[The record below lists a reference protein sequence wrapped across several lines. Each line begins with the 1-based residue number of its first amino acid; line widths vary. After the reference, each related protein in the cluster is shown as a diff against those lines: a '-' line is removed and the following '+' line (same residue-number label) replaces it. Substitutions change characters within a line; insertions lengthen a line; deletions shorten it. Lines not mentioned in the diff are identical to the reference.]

1 MSNKKSLGAK
11 VMLYPTPVLVV
22 CTYDEAGKP
31 NAMTAAWGGI
41 CCSEPPCI
49 AVSLRKATAS
59 YHNILKRRAFTIN
72 IPSEKYAAE
81 ADYFGIVSGR
91 DADKFKVAGLTAVK
105 ADKVDAPAIAEFPL
119 SIELKLI
126 DSIVIGLHTQFI
138 GQVMDIKAD
147 ESVLGASGLPD
158 MQKLRPIAFA
168 PTVRQYYGLGEM
180 IGSAFEIGKGVID
193 PSKKGSKLK
202 IL

>member
-1 MSNKKSLGAK
+1 
-11 VMLYPTPVLVV
+11 MLYPTPVLVV
-22 CTYDEAGKP
+22 CTYDEGGKP

-72 IPSEKYAAE
+72 IPGEKHVAE

-91 DADKFKVAGLTAVK
+91 DADKFKVTGLTAER
-105 ADKVDAPAIAEFPL
+105 AERVDAPTIAEFPL

-147 ESVLGASGLPD
+147 ESVLGAGGMPD
-158 MQKLRPIAFA
+158 MRKLRPIAFA
-168 PTVRQYYGLGEM
+168 PTVRQYFGLGEM
-180 IGSAFEIGKGVID
+180 LGSAFEIGKGVKD
-193 PSKKGSKLK
+193 GGSAHSKLK
-202 IL
+202 VL